1 MDKGPTVLVS
11 GTVHQCKFYKK
22 VCTSESGLTNHI
34 NNVHQERQNI
44 FRYCKCGHKYNIFNM
59 YIEHLGTHP
68 KNEYR
73 CHECGKQF
81 KDAHLLSLHSPTHL
95 IQCPFCSRTFKDMKL
110 LEDHV
115 NNAQGQALAEENKKC
130 SYCDAA
136 FETVHELQEHSK
148 IHRYFS
154 CVSLLCQM

>member
-1 MDKGPTVLVS
+1 
-11 GTVHQCKFYKK
+11 
-22 VCTSESGLTNHI
+22 
-34 NNVHQERQNI
+34 
-44 FRYCKCGHKYNIFNM
+44 M

-81 KDAHLLSLHSPTHL
+81 KDANLLSLHSPTHL

-115 NNAQGQALAEENKKC
+115 NNAHGQALAEENKKC

-148 IHRYFS
+148 INRYFS
-154 CVSLLCQM
+154 CEICFAGFV